1 VAAALSWLLS
11 ALEGAPRW
19 SEAELAAHRT
29 ALNTAYNTGYVK
41 GRLNPS
47 EVVSAVRS
55 AAPAGTVLTAD
66 VGSHKLMTGQVW
78 TAYAPRETLI
88 TNGLSAMG
96 FGLPAAIGAA
106 LSGAVLP
113 GAALP
118 GAALPGGGGPVVC
131 LTGDGGFAMTAT
143 ELAVAARYG
152 LGLVV
157 VVFSDGS
164 LNRIELHQAS
174 LGYPLTATG
183 VDGVDIPALAE
194 SLGCEGVRVD
204 SVAGLEK
211 ALSAAFAGRGRP
223 LVIEARVDTAQY
235 SAQF

>member
-1 VAAALSWLLS
+1 
-11 ALEGAPRW
+11 
-19 SEAELAAHRT
+19 
-29 ALNTAYNTGYVK
+29 
-41 GRLNPS
+41 
-47 EVVSAVRS
+47 
-55 AAPAGTVLTAD
+55 VLTAD

-106 LSGAVLP
+106 LSGAALS
-113 GAALP
+113 GAALS
-118 GAALPGGGGPVVC
+118 GGGGPMVC

-174 LGYPLTATG
+174 LGYPLTATS
-183 VDGVDIPALAE
+183 VDRVDIPALAE

-223 LVIEARVDTAQY
+223 LVIEARVATAQY